1 MRVNLPTVGFYLAL
15 ALTRGVAA
23 DGPSPSRPP
32 NIVYILADDLGY
44 GDVHCCNAEG
54 KIATPQLDRL
64 AAGGMRFTDAH
75 SSSAVCTPTRYGILT
90 GRYNWRSSLKSGVLN
105 GYSKRLIEPGRL
117 TVPEFL
123 RQNGYRTGCVGK
135 WHLGMDWP
143 RREGNSS
150 DKVETGWEVDY
161 GRPITNGPTAVGFDD
176 YFGISASLDM
186 PPYLFIDRDRPAGIP
201 SVEKTWVRKG
211 PAGADFEATNV
222 LPALVRAA
230 TSFIE
235 KNAEAARG
243 GKPFF
248 LYAPLSAPHAPILPT
263 PEWRGKSRLNDYGDF
278 VMQVDQAV
286 GQILASLETWG
297 LAGETLVIFTSDN
310 GCSPVANYPELLAK
324 GHDPSAGFRGTK
336 ADIFEGGHHVPF
348 IVRWPG
354 KVKPATASHQIVCLT
369 DLFSTCAEILGARLP
384 DTAAEDSVSL
394 LPALLGGTATGPVRE
409 TIVHHSVNGS
419 FAIRQG
425 RWKLALCPD
434 SGGWSP
440 PKPGSDEAKGLPEVQ
455 LYDLS
460 ADFTERHNVQAEHPE
475 IVERLTALMEKFVAN
490 GRSTP
495 GAAQP
500 NNGSPVAIRRGKLA
514 TLSPA
519 DRFHLVQSSHS
530 SP

>member
-1 MRVNLPTVGFYLAL
+1 
-15 ALTRGVAA
+15 
-23 DGPSPSRPP
+23 
-32 NIVYILADDLGY
+32 
-44 GDVHCCNAEG
+44 
-54 KIATPQLDRL
+54 
-64 AAGGMRFTDAH
+64 
-75 SSSAVCTPTRYGILT
+75 
-90 GRYNWRSSLKSGVLN
+90 
-105 GYSKRLIEPGRL
+105 
-117 TVPEFL
+117 
-123 RQNGYRTGCVGK
+123 
-135 WHLGMDWP
+135 
-143 RREGNSS
+143 
-150 DKVETGWEVDY
+150 
-161 GRPITNGPTAVGFDD
+161 
-176 YFGISASLDM
+176 
-186 PPYLFIDRDRPAGIP
+186 
-201 SVEKTWVRKG
+201 
-211 PAGADFEATNV
+211 
-222 LPALVRAA
+222 
-230 TSFIE
+230 
-235 KNAEAARG
+235 
-243 GKPFF
+243 
-248 LYAPLSAPHAPILPT
+248 
-263 PEWRGKSRLNDYGDF
+263 
-278 VMQVDQAV
+278 MQVDQAV

-460 ADFTERHNVQAEHPE
+460 ADFAERHNVQAEHPE
-475 IVERLTALMEKFVAN
+475 IVERLTKLMEKFVAN

-500 NNGSPVAIRRGKLA
+500 NNGPPVAIRRGKLA